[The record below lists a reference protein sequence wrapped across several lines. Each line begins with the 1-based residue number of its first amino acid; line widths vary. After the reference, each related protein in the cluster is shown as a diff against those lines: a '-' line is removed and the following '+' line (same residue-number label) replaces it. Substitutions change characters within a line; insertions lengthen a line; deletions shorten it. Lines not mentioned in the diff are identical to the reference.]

1 VGEVDLIT
9 ALGQLLADRHL
20 RDAFE
25 RDPDTVALRLRVKA
39 QDRALFSRLDP
50 HELEVQARTLL
61 RKRLHEVRQLLP
73 MTARHLASTFNA
85 AFLEYAETRWPQG
98 HRRHLLDACDFS
110 RHLERRGLV
119 VCRSEANRARF
130 EAARARL
137 RIGLVP
143 NPPVRGGP
151 STALQVLYRGRRRR
165 TAEIMLFLG

>member
-20 RDAFE
+20 RAAFE

-39 QDRALFSRLDP
+39 QDRALFNRLDP

-98 HRRHLLDACDFS
+98 H
-110 RHLERRGLV
+110 RRGLV